1 VSREKRNFGS
11 LLGPN
16 TNALPESTDSVQG
29 TGPGRK
35 RDGKRSN
42 PDYVQVGAHIP
53 KDLHRQVKR
62 RLFDQERDFG
72 DLMTELLQAWM
83 GR

>member
-1 VSREKRNFGS
+1 MSREKRDFGS

-16 TNALPESTDSVQG
+16 PNALPEALGSGS
-29 TGPGRK
+29 GRK

-62 RLFDQERDFG
+62 RLFDEERDFG
-72 DLMTELLQAWM
+72 DLMTELLRAWM

>member
-1 VSREKRNFGS
+1 VSREKRDFGS

-16 TNALPESTDSVQG
+16 PNAIPETSSDESTDA
-29 TGPGRK
+29 GRK
-35 RDGKRSN
+35 RNGKRSN

-53 KDLHRQVKR
+53 KDLHRMVKR
-62 RLFDQERDFG
+62 RLFDEERDFG

>member
-16 TNALPESTDSVQG
+16 PGAVLATEPERL
-29 TGPGRK
+29 GR
-35 RDGKRSN
+35 RTGKRSN

-53 KDLHRQVKR
+53 KDLYRQVKR
-62 RLFDQERDFG
+62 RLLDEERDLG
-72 DLMTELLQAWM
+72 DLMTELLQDYVA
-83 GR
+83 R

>member
-1 VSREKRNFGS
+1 MSREKRDFGS

-16 TNALPESTDSVQG
+16 PNALQGSSGEEETDA
-29 TGPGRK
+29 GRK
-35 RDGKRSN
+35 RNGKRSN

-53 KDLHRQVKR
+53 KTLHRLVKR
-62 RLFDQERDFG
+62 RLFDEERDFG

-83 GR
+83 SR

>member
-1 VSREKRNFGS
+1 VSREKRDFGS

-16 TNALPESTDSVQG
+16 PNARPELVTGEPSV
-29 TGPGRK
+29 TAGRK
-35 RDGKRSN
+35 KEGKRSN

-53 KDLHRQVKR
+53 KELHRQVKR
-62 RLFDQERDFG
+62 RLFDEERDFG
-72 DLMTELLQAWM
+72 DLMTELLQTWM

>member
-1 VSREKRNFGS
+1 MSREKRNFGA

-16 TNALPESTDSVQG
+16 PNAAPENVQEAS
-29 TGPGRK
+29 GRQK
-35 RDGKRSN
+35 GKRSN

-53 KDLHRQVKR
+53 KELHRQVRR
-62 RLFDQERDFG
+62 RLFDEERDMG

-83 GR
+83 RR